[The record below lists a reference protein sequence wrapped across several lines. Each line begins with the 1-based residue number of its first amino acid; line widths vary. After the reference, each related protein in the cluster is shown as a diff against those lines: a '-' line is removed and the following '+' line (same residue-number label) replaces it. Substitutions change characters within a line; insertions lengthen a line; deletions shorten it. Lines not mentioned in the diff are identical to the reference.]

1 VVGLTEL
8 AQAAAAPEPRA
19 AEVRAWHAPPAYRFP
34 TAAASHPDIWQAR
47 HDANDA
53 N

>member
-1 VVGLTEL
+1 MGTEHVAL
-8 AQAAAAPEPRA
+8 QRISPTVLG
-19 AEVRAWHAPPAYRFP
+19 EVRAWHAPPAYRFP
-34 TAAASHPDIWQAR
+34 TAAASHPDIWQAW